1 MVFSK
6 TKTAGTTMENEI
18 SAKEGEDLFA
28 VQGDAEIQKRSFIP
42 AVFISAALP
51 LRDTKRNV
59 FIRKFNNITM
69 KLTGASRVPFGK
81 NGRLLLSVLTTHAVQ
96 EKNTENPTEIILRYD
111 SLQQLLDEMQLPRQR
126 GREVMEQ
133 LECFKECSFI
143 YEEIQT
149 KYIDAPSLFQNDP
162 EFASEKTVKA
172 EKISTG
178 LIPFFEAMQY
188 VRLTDKSENQRN
200 MAFEI
205 KLAVPFIKLS
215 QKHSVPINY
224 TSYKNITSALGK
236 DLYAWFCY
244 RNNSL
249 GGEPLFVPRDKLV
262 EQFMPVQNTNNPQS
276 QESVN
281 FNHIK
286 EVVEDIKKKYY
297 PELNVSFP
305 QDGSGMYLRKSPPIM
320 LPDDKVRYVLVTSD
334 N

>member
-1 MVFSK
+1 MEK
-6 TKTAGTTMENEI
+6 TIRT
-18 SAKEGEDLFA
+18 SSQKELFED
-28 VQGDAEIQKRSFIP
+28 QTAEIHKRSFIP
-42 AVFISAALP
+42 SVFISAALP

-59 FIRKFNNITM
+59 FIRKYNNITM
-69 KLTGASRVPFGK
+69 KLSGAERVPYGK
-81 NGRLLLSVLTTHAVQ
+81 YGRLLLSILTTHAVQ
-96 EKNTENPTEIILRYD
+96 EKNLDGQNDIILRYE

-126 GREVMEQ
+126 GKDVMEQ

-143 YEEIQT
+143 YEEVQT
-149 KYIDAPSLFQNDP
+149 RYIKTPSLFENDP
-162 EFASEKTVKA
+162 DFEGMEKVKA

-188 VRLTDKSENQRN
+188 IRITDKNENRKN

-224 TSYKNITSALGK
+224 TEYKNISSALGK

-244 RNNSL
+244 RNNYI
-249 GGEPLFVPRDKLV
+249 GEEPLFIPRHALV
-262 EQFMPVQNTNNPQS
+262 EQFMPVQNTNNPHA

-286 EVVEDIKKKYY
+286 EVVEDIRKNHY
-297 PELNVSFP
+297 PNLNVSFLK
-305 QDGSGMYLRKSPPIM
+305 DGSGLELRKSPVAI
-320 LPDDKVRYVLVTSD
+320 LPDDTIRYVLVTSD
-334 N
+334 S

>member
-1 MVFSK
+1 MSK
-6 TKTAGTTMENEI
+6 EIVPQRGELLFEDGAG
-18 SAKEGEDLFA
+18 
-28 VQGDAEIQKRSFIP
+28 QKQTRSFIP
-42 AVFISAALP
+42 SVFITAGLP

-59 FIRKFNNITM
+59 FIRKYNNITM
-69 KLTGASRVPFGK
+69 KLTGAEKVPYGK
-81 NGRLLLSVLTTHAVQ
+81 NGRLLLSILTTHAVQ
-96 EKNTENPTEIILRYD
+96 EKNQNNPNEIILRYE

-143 YEEIQT
+143 YEEVQT
-149 KYIDAPSLFQNDP
+149 KYIKTPDLFENDP
-162 EFASEKTVKA
+162 EFSGMQKVKA
-172 EKISTG
+172 EKVSTG

-188 VRLTDKSENQRN
+188 IRITDKSENQRN

-205 KLAVPFIKLS
+205 KLSVPFIKLS
-215 QKHSVPINY
+215 QEHSVPINY
-224 TSYKNITSALGK
+224 TEYKNISSALGK

-244 RNNSL
+244 RNNYI
-249 GGEPLFVPRDKLV
+249 GEEPLFVPRHSLV

-286 EVVEDIKKKYY
+286 EVVEDIKKKHY
-297 PELNVSFP
+297 PGLNVEFLK
-305 QDGSGMYLRKSPPIM
+305 DGSGLELRKSPPVM

>member
-1 MVFSK
+1 
-6 TKTAGTTMENEI
+6 MENNIET
-18 SAKEGEDLFA
+18 SSPKELFEE
-28 VQGDAEIQKRSFIP
+28 QETEIQKRSFIP
-42 AVFISAALP
+42 SVFISAALP

-59 FIRKFNNITM
+59 FIRKYNNITM
-69 KLTGASRVPFGK
+69 KLTGAERVPYGK
-81 NGRLLLSVLTTHAVQ
+81 YGRLLLSILTTHAVQ
-96 EKNTENPTEIILRYD
+96 EKNQENPNEIILRYE

-126 GREVMEQ
+126 GKDVMEQ

-149 KYIDAPSLFQNDP
+149 KYIKTPSLFEDDP
-162 EFASEKTVKA
+162 DFEGLQKVKA

-188 VRLTDKSENQRN
+188 IRITDKNENRKN

-224 TSYKNITSALGK
+224 TEYKNISSALGK

-244 RNNSL
+244 RNNYI
-249 GGEPLFVPRDKLV
+249 GDEPLFVPRHLLV
-262 EQFMPVQNTNNPQS
+262 EQFMPVQNSNNPQA

-286 EVVEDIKKKYY
+286 EVVEDIKKNHY
-297 PELNVSFP
+297 PNLNVSFLK
-305 QDGSGMYLRKSPPIM
+305 DGSGLELRKSPAVI
-320 LPDDKVRYVLVTSD
+320 LPDDKIRYVLVTSD